1 MTDPKFSPAEC
12 LPLIVGVPGPE
23 LEPEHLHI
31 LEDIQPAGVILFQ
44 RNIESSGQVRE
55 LVAELVELDPRPFV
69 AIDLEGGEVN
79 RLRPIWGE
87 LPSAAA
93 AAAAGRRAVSAL
105 GEAAGA
111 ACRSLGIHL
120 DLAPVVDLDRPHAF
134 MAQQGRCFAADP
146 ERVAVLARVFNQG
159 LATWGIRGC
168 LKHFPGLGEIP
179 LDTHNELP
187 VLDSPEADFSEQI
200 EAFSKLSEEIP
211 LIMVGHVIAP
221 GLGDGDCPAS
231 LSAAIVRRAT
241 QLPGSPIILSDD
253 IEMGALASCGD
264 LPERV
269 ETALAA
275 RNHGV
280 LVCKAF
286 DRLPE
291 IAAHLTERMATDSS
305 LSTRLLEMAACMGTL
320 RRELCRGAAAIPAPD
335 DTTVA
340 QLWERARSE
349 ANT

>member
-1 MTDPKFSPAEC
+1 MIEC
-12 LPLIVGVPGPE
+12 MPLVVGVPGPE
-23 LEPEHLHI
+23 LEPEQLHI

-44 RNIESSGQVRE
+44 RNIQSIGQIRE
-55 LVAELVELDPRPFV
+55 MVSELANLDPRPFIAV
-69 AIDLEGGEVN
+69 DLEGGVVN

-93 AAAAGRRAVSAL
+93 AAAAGRRAVQAL
-105 GEAAGA
+105 GEAAGS

-120 DLAPVVDLDRPHAF
+120 DLAPVVDLERPHSF
-134 MAQQGRCFAADP
+134 IAQQGRCFAADP
-146 ERVAVLARVFNQG
+146 ERIAILARIFNEG
-159 LATWGIRGC
+159 LATWGVRGC

-179 LDTHNELP
+179 LDTHDELP
-187 VLDSPEADFSEQI
+187 VLDFDESEFSRHIKVFSE
-200 EAFSKLSEEIP
+200 LSEDIP
-211 LIMVGHVIAP
+211 LVMVGHVITP
-221 GLGDGDCPAS
+221 GLGDSDRPAS
-231 LSAAIVRRAT
+231 LSPAVIRRAT
-241 QLPGSPIILSDD
+241 QLPGSPTVISDD
-253 IEMGALASCGD
+253 IEMGALASYGD

-269 ETALAA
+269 ESALAA

-320 RRELCRGAAAIPAPD
+320 RRDLCRGAAAIPAPD
-335 DTTVA
+335 DTTVE
-340 QLWERARSE
+340 QLWDRARAE
-349 ANT
+349 AHVSS

>member
-1 MTDPKFSPAEC
+1 MIEC
-12 LPLIVGVPGPE
+12 MPLVVGIPGPE
-23 LEPEHLHI
+23 LEPEQLKT
-31 LEDIQPAGVILFQ
+31 LESIQPAGIILFQ
-44 RNIESSGQVRE
+44 RNIQTVGQVRE
-55 LVAELVELDPRPFV
+55 LVSSLVELDPRPFV
-69 AIDLEGGEVN
+69 AVDLEGGMVN

-93 AAAAGRRAVSAL
+93 AASAGRRAVQAL

-120 DLAPVVDLDRPHAF
+120 DFAPVVDLDRPHSFIAH
-134 MAQQGRCFAADP
+134 QERCFAADP
-146 ERVAVLARVFNQG
+146 ERVAILARIFNEG
-159 LATWGIRGC
+159 LATWGVRGC

-179 LDTHNELP
+179 LDTHDELP
-187 VLDSPEADFSEQI
+187 ILDIPETEFSEHL
-200 EAFSKLSEEIP
+200 EVFSKLSGEIP
-211 LIMVGHVIAP
+211 LIMVGHVITP
-221 GLGDGDCPAS
+221 GLGDADRPAS
-231 LSAAIVRRAT
+231 LSPVLVQRAT
-241 QLPGSPIILSDD
+241 QLPGSPIVLSDD

-269 ETALAA
+269 EAALAA

-280 LVCKAF
+280 LICKAF

-291 IAAHLTERMATDSS
+291 IAAHLTERMTTDSS

-320 RRELCRGAAAIPAPD
+320 RRDLLQTAAAIPPPD
-335 DTTVA
+335 DTTVE

-349 ANT
+349 AST

>member
-1 MTDPKFSPAEC
+1 MIEC
-12 LPLIVGVPGPE
+12 MPLVVGVPGPD
-23 LEPEHLHI
+23 LSSDQI
-31 LEDIQPAGVILFQ
+31 RVLEDIQPAGVILFQ
-44 RNIESSGQVRE
+44 RNIESAGQVRE
-55 LVAELVELDPRPFV
+55 LVSQLVEIDPRPFV
-69 AIDLEGGEVN
+69 AIDLEGGMVN

-87 LPSAAA
+87 LPSAAE
-93 AAAAGRRAVSAL
+93 AAAAGRKAVSAL

-120 DLAPVVDLDRPHAF
+120 DLAPVVDLDRPNAL
-134 MAQQGRCFAADP
+134 MAQQGRCFSADP
-146 ERVAVLARVFNQG
+146 ERVAILARVFNKG
-159 LATWGIRGC
+159 LAAWGVRGC

-179 LDTHNELP
+179 IDTHLELP
-187 VLDSPEADFSEQI
+187 RLDLPESDFGGHLEV
-200 EAFSKLSEEIP
+200 FSTLSEEIP
-211 LIMVGHVIAP
+211 LVMVGHVVAP
-221 GLGDGDCPAS
+221 GLGDGDRPAS
-231 LSAAIVRRAT
+231 LSPVVVRRAA

-269 ETALAA
+269 EAALAA
-275 RNHGV
+275 RAHGV

-291 IAAHLTERMATDSS
+291 IAAHLTEQMATDSS

-335 DTTVA
+335 DTTVE
-340 QLWERARSE
+340 QLWERARVE
-349 ANT
+349 ARA

>member
-1 MTDPKFSPAEC
+1 MIEC
-12 LPLIVGVPGPE
+12 MPLVVGVPGPDLSADE
-23 LEPEHLHI
+23 I
-31 LEDIQPAGVILFQ
+31 RVLEDTQPAGVILFQ
-44 RNIESSGQVRE
+44 RNIESAGQVRE
-55 LVAELVELDPRPFV
+55 LVSQLVELDPRPFV
-69 AIDLEGGEVN
+69 AVDLEGGMVN

-93 AAAAGRRAVSAL
+93 AAAAGRKAVSAL

-120 DLAPVVDLDRPHAF
+120 DLAPVVDLDRPHAL
-134 MAQQGRCFAADP
+134 MAQQGRCFSADP

-159 LATWGIRGC
+159 LATWGVRGC
-168 LKHFPGLGEIP
+168 LKHFPGLGEVPI
-179 LDTHNELP
+179 DTHIELP
-187 VLDSPEADFSEQI
+187 LLDLSETDFGGHLDVF
-200 EAFSKLSEEIP
+200 AMLSEEIP
-211 LIMVGHVIAP
+211 LVMIGHVIAP
-221 GLGDGDCPAS
+221 GLGDGDRPAS
-231 LSAAIVRRAT
+231 ISPALVRRAAG
-241 QLPGSPIILSDD
+241 LPGSPIILSDD

-269 ETALAA
+269 EAALAA
-275 RNHGV
+275 RAHGV

-320 RRELCRGAAAIPAPD
+320 RRELCQSAAAIPAPD
-335 DTTVA
+335 DTTVE
-340 QLWERARSE
+340 QLWERARAE
-349 ANT
+349 AGA